1 MESTPRPIPVLHP
14 VQLLQRSLEGG

>member
-1 MESTPRPIPVLHP
+1 METTPRPIPVLHP